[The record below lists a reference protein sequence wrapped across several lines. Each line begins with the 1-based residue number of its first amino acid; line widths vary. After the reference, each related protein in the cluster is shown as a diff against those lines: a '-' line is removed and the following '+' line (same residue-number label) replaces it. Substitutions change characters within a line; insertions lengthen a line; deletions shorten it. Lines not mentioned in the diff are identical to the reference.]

1 MMNVFYNTII
11 FMNIYEMSSATNSS
25 WLGSYT
31 LYFSTVNIRSGD
43 MRIGT

>member
-11 FMNIYEMSSATNSS
+11 FMNIYEMSSTTNSS
-25 WLGSYT
+25 WWGSYT
-31 LYFSTVNIRSGD
+31 LYFRTVNIWRGE